1 VARTSLAG
9 HRPLTLRILALV
21 SRVAHRVTGGR
32 LGTTEP
38 GEHAPRGRV
47 LAIIT
52 RVHRRL
58 YRWTGGIVGGNAG
71 GLATLLLTTTGRKTG
86 NARTVPLHYFQDGDR
101 YVVVASNAGQE
112 KNPAW
117 LENLIAT
124 PEVALQIRF
133 VKLSA
138 RATIATGDERER
150 IWGNVVATAP
160 MYADYQRVTAREV
173 AVVVLTASAAPA

>member
-1 VARTSLAG
+1 M
-9 HRPLTLRILALV
+9 TLRVLSLV

-32 LGTTEP
+32 VGASDP
-38 GEHAPRGRV
+38 GKHAPRGRA

-86 NARTVPLHYFQDGDR
+86 QARTVPLPYFRDGER
-101 YVVVASNAGQE
+101 YVVIASNAGQD

-117 LENLIAT
+117 LENLVAT
-124 PEVALQIRF
+124 PEVGLQIRF
-133 VKLSA
+133 QKLRA
-138 RATIATGDERER
+138 RTTVVTGNERGR
-150 IWGNVVATAP
+150 IWRDVVAAAP
-160 MYADYQRVTAREV
+160 MYADYQRVASREIP
-173 AVVVLTASAAPA
+173 VVVLTPL